1 MASQVDICNL
11 ALANLGQSPDI
22 TSINPPDG
30 TKYAASAALF
40 WPIALDKILTEYDW
54 GFAVRVSALSA
65 VSVDLPEAWEYA
77 YALPASFLKPILLQ
91 DSEQADPHCGIDY
104 EIRGGILYCN
114 SSDVVLRH
122 VYRNTN
128 TGEYTNAF
136 VLAFGALMAH
146 FLAAPVTKD
155 PAVSAAWLN
164 MYKSYLATA
173 MIDNAERSVM
183 PTRYD
188 TPSISARYT

>member
-1 MASQVDICNL
+1 MASQADICNL
-11 ALANLGQSPDI
+11 GLANLGQNPDI

-30 TKYAASAALF
+30 TKYAAAAALF
-40 WPIALDKILTEYDW
+40 WNIALDKILTEYDW
-54 GFAVRVSALSA
+54 GFAVRVTALDA
-65 VSVDLPEAWEYA
+65 VTVDLPEAWDYS

-91 DSEQADPHCGIDY
+91 DADQTDPHYGIDY
-104 EIRGGILYCN
+104 EIRGGVLYCN
-114 SSDVVLRH
+114 SDDVVLRH

-128 TGEYTNAF
+128 TAEYSNAF
-136 VLAFGALMAH
+136 VITFGALMAH

-155 PAVSAAWLN
+155 PAVSAAWLK
-164 MYKSYLATA
+164 MYQSYLATA

-188 TPSISARYT
+188 TPSISARNV